1 MSKYDITLHQN
12 FIDVGREFKEIVL
25 TPPNQVG
32 KFITMDPVQGTIS
45 FETPDHNAL
54 ANYEAD
60 RHREMNYDEN
70 IKAYLIND

>member
-1 MSKYDITLHQN
+1 
-12 FIDVGREFKEIVL
+12 
-25 TPPNQVG
+25 
-32 KFITMDPVQGTIS
+32 MDPVQGTIS